1 MDNPIIISLLSWFI
15 PGAGHLVQKRF
26 KRGIIIAG
34 LIWTMFAIALI
45 SGGQYYPGFELKDGM
60 LLYLLNVFARFGN
73 GLGAIVS
80 YIAASSPDPLAAAR
94 ATFEYGGRLLEI
106 AGLLNYLAA
115 LDAYDIAIGRKR

>member
-15 PGAGHLVQKRF
+15 PGAGHFVQKRF

-60 LLYLLNVFARFGN
+60 LLYVLNVFARFGN

-94 ATFEYGGRLLEI
+94 ATFAYGGRLLEI